1 MKKPRLQ
8 WMSEQELKWFCYQ
21 YEEKFRYIK
30 NHTDGRA
37 SIYMQHI
44 NMIETALHLVADA
57 GMYEPLKNHV
67 TNQNMP
73 YERLGAVPMGR
84 RQFYRLRS
92 RFYSTLARLRE

>member
-21 YEEKFRYIK
+21 YEDKFRYIK
-30 NHTDGRA
+30 THNDDRA
-37 SIYMQHI
+37 KTYMQHV
-44 NMIETALHLVADA
+44 NMIETALHLVTDV
-57 GMYEPLKNHV
+57 GTYEHLKNHV